1 MDWVLVSAIA
11 DMAGAVAV
19 IGTVI
24 YLARQIKESTESQV
38 RGMRNRHEDAVSGD
52 LIGSSDLAR
61 ILTQIKEKDGHSPLV
76 EAMVKR
82 YDLSYIDAN
91 RWVRYLMR
99 MWFGMHTD
107 FKFGVADDNG
117 IRAAFYYPDQALF
130 WKHAKMAF
138 SPDFVEYVDK
148 LVPSNA
154 YTESDE
160 ETASDWKIAEQS

>member
-1 MDWVLVSAIA
+1 MDWVIASAVA

-24 YLARQIKESTESQV
+24 YLARQIRESTESQL

-61 ILTQIKEKDGHSPLV
+61 ILTQIKDIDGHSPLV
-76 EAMVKR
+76 EALVER
-82 YDLSYIDAN
+82 YELSYEDAN

-107 FKFGVADDNG
+107 YKFGIADDKG
-117 IRAAFYYPDQALF
+117 IRAAFFYPDQVLF

-138 SPDFVEYVDK
+138 SPDFVEHV
-148 LVPSNA
+148 
-154 YTESDE
+154 E
-160 ETASDWKIAEQS
+160 KIRPKENYFGIED